1 MRKLNFGDTLIASH
15 IILDHGYF
23 DYLTNNLNLS
33 LFQINLPKSLSHVLH
48 PGVILNYDKLVTL
61 LARISYS
68 MNQRQLGLANTSQTG
83 LEPALFSKVLY
94 GDISNIS
101 SSNFSSLPHLFSNFS
116 SEIINV
122 QKKSPK
128 IAIFA
133 IFSLL
138 KKRH

>member
-1 MRKLNFGDTLIASH
+1 LIASQ

-68 MNQRQLGLANTSQTG
+68 MNQRPLGLANTSQNSLQEDQLMPLT
-83 LEPALFSKVLY
+83 
-94 GDISNIS
+94 SNMMLLGKN
-101 SSNFSSLPHLFSNFS
+101 SNESPPLDYA
-116 SEIINV
+116 ED
-122 QKKSPK
+122 QKFT
-128 IAIFA
+128 ARLGYVA
-133 IFSLL
+133 AVETEWW
-138 KKRH
+138 KKR